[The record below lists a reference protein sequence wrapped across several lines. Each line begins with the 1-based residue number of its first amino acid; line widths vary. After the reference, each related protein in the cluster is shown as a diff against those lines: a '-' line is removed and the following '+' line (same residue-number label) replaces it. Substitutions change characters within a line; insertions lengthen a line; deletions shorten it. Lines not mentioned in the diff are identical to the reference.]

1 MAFLAAAEL
10 GMESL
15 PLLEEVGGGETVIG
29 GSAMASAGGLG
40 TDMAIIP
47 YVAPATGGGAMI
59 SAPAGGALAVAGVTS
74 VGTLTAASGSM
85 VEAAAKKGLDSAVD
99 LLKQKASSY
108 LEQSSKRQ
116 RAWETRAFETPER
129 KPYSKSQKDLG
140 WAKSTPSRGSTPRQP
155 ASGTRRVYRASYPSK
170 LRSFRRKTYKRKKS
184 YRKRF

>member
-74 VGTLTAASGSM
+74 VGTLTAASGNM
-85 VEAAAKKGLDSAVD
+85 IEAAAKKGLDSAVD
-99 LLKQKASSY
+99 LLKQKANSY
-108 LEQSSKRQ
+108 LEQSGKRQ
-116 RAWETRAFETPER
+116 KSYETRAFETPER
-129 KPYSKSQKDLG
+129 RPYSQDTG
-140 WAKSTPSRGSTPRQP
+140 WMASRKTPARGSTPRNP
-155 ASGTRRVYRASYPSK
+155 ANRRSYRAIYPSK
-170 LRSFRRKTYKRKKS
+170 LRSFRRKTYKRKT

>member
-10 GMESL
+10 GLESL
-15 PLLEEVGGGETVIG
+15 PLLEEAEAGETVIG

-47 YVAPATGGGAMI
+47 YVAPSTGGAMI
-59 SAPAGGALAVAGVTS
+59 STPAGGALAVAGVTS

-108 LEQSSKRQ
+108 LEQSGKRQ
-116 RAWETRAFETPER
+116 RTWETRAFETPER
-129 KPYSKSQKDLG
+129 KPFSRTQSELG
-140 WAKSTPSRGSTPRQP
+140 WAKSTPSRGSTPRNP
-155 ASGTRRVYRASYPSK
+155 ASGTRRAYRASYPSK
-170 LRSFRRKTYKRKKS
+170 FRSFRRKTYKRKKF